1 MHSFNALQAGD
12 VYGREYGTGYF
23 YEQAYPQQAFDAR
36 LQHVMNHVHTT
47 LGKPWKQLN
56 DYIFAFE
63 AENEAMIGK
72 VRALP
77 CFYRLKLEYSLLFRV
92 SNISKIISSGMFPLI
107 PYVFEPDAGNH
118 QAM

>member
-23 YEQAYPQQAFDAR
+23 YEQSYPQEAFDAR
-36 LQHVMNHVHTT
+36 LVHIMNHIHKT
-47 LGKPWKQLN
+47 LNQPWKQLS

-72 VRALP
+72 VNIQAFKILRHDLP
-77 CFYRLKLEYSLLFRV
+77 
-92 SNISKIISSGMFPLI
+92 P
-107 PYVFEPDAGNH
+107 
-118 QAM
+118 

>member
-12 VYGREYGTGYF
+12 VYGQEYGTGYF
-23 YEQAYPQQAFDAR
+23 YEQAWPQQAFDKR
-36 LQHVMNHVHTT
+36 LQFIMNHVHTT

-72 VRALP
+72 VS
-77 CFYRLKLEYSLLFRV
+77 FLFLFWRT
-92 SNISKIISSGMFPLI
+92 
-107 PYVFEPDAGNH
+107 
-118 QAM
+118 